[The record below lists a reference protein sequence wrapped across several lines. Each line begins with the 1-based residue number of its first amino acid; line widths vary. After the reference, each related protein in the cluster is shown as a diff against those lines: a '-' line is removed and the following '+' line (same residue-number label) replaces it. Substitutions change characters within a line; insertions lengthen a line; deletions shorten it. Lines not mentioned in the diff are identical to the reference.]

1 MKKSGMD
8 FLNDSLLYGM
18 KPGLQNMETMCR
30 YFNHP
35 EKSFQVIHVVGTNG
49 KGSSAYY
56 LAQILKAHE
65 KKAGLFSSP
74 HLVSLQER
82 IRVNQEAI
90 SKADLESTLLEVQKA
105 AIDEKISPTFFE
117 IMTMVCLL
125 YFREQQIEVAV
136 LEAGLGGRL
145 DSTAIAK
152 GKYCVLTSIGLDHTE
167 ILGDSLSSILNEK
180 LGILSAGSLLIRF
193 SLGSDLD
200 AQASQLVKEKYASEM
215 VVERDLSL
223 VLLNGGTHFKENA
236 TLSLKAAE
244 LVLGKEWKNSVALE
258 ALSQNA
264 WAGRMHLL
272 KNKNEKLEFILDGA
286 HNLHAMERLVE
297 TLNADFHGM
306 TFPCVFG
313 AVKDKDVSHMIR
325 LLAPFV
331 SKWYFTRTPYM
342 RFRETEELAEILLQ
356 CGKTPERQFMLSKE
370 DLLEC
375 QKEANGAPIL
385 VTGSLYLIGGVVDL
399 LKNDFESLS
408 FFRGLEATTNEHR

>member
-1 MKKSGMD
+1 MD

-18 KPGLQNMETMCR
+18 KPGLQNMEIMCR

-56 LAQILKAHE
+56 LAQILKAHG

-105 AIDEKISPTFFE
+105 AIKEKISPTFFE
-117 IMTMVCLL
+117 IMTMACLL
-125 YFREQQIEVAV
+125 YFREHQIEVAV

-145 DSTAIAK
+145 DSTAVAK
-152 GKYCVLTSIGLDHTE
+152 GKYCILTSIGLDHTE
-167 ILGDSLSSILNEK
+167 ILGNTLSSILNEK
-180 LGILSAGSLLIRF
+180 LGILSTDSLLIRF

-200 AQASQLVKEKYASEM
+200 TQASQLVKEKHVSEM
-215 VVERDLSL
+215 VLERDLSL

-244 LVLGKEWKNSVALE
+244 VLLDKEWNRSVALE
-258 ALSQNA
+258 AISQSA

-272 KNKNEKLEFILDGA
+272 KNKNEKLQFILDGA
-286 HNLHAMERLVE
+286 HNLHAMERLVD
-297 TLNADFHGM
+297 TLNTDYHGIK
-306 TFPCVFG
+306 FPCVFG

-356 CGKTPERQFMLSKE
+356 YGKTPERQFMLSKE

-375 QKEANGAPIL
+375 QKEANDGTVL
-385 VTGSLYLIGGVVDL
+385 VTGSLYLIGGVIDL
-399 LKNDFESLS
+399 LKDDFESLS